1 MNKLRPKRLIFKGVS
16 ILLDFYIIYFIW
28 NNWEALGA
36 KIFATIGISLFIVLT
51 LLDVKEK
58 EVEVE

>member
-1 MNKLRPKRLIFKGVS
+1 MKKLNVKRLIFKGIS

-36 KIFATIGISLFIVLT
+36 KIFATIGISLFVVATII
-51 LLDVKEK
+51 DAKGEI
-58 EVEVE
+58 